1 MGFWVHPRSNME
13 KMMLMMMTIEHEE
26 SEDVDDDHDGEDDQI
41 KYGENNVDD
50 VDKMMTIATKRN
62 MKNLNARR
70 SMIIMNIIA
79 NVNEMMVIRI
89 RG

>member
-1 MGFWVHPRSNME
+1 
-13 KMMLMMMTIEHEE
+13 MLMMMTIEHEE